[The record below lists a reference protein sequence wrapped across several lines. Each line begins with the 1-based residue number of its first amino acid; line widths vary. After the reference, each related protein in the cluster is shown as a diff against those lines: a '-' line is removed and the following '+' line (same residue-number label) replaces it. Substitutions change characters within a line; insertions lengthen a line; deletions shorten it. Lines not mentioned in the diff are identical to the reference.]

1 VRKELRYA
9 NGSAKTMVKAGLIA
23 KQGNL
28 VDVVALKV
36 IANVLTL
43 LAVLRWRSVK
53 HQQLK
58 QLCERKI
65 RLVGL
70 TGRSREYLSA
80 ELWRGKNNGWSLATK
95 Y

>member
-1 VRKELRYA
+1 MRKELRYA

-28 VDVVALKV
+28 VDVAAQV

-80 ELWRGKNNGWSLATK
+80 KLWRGKNNGWSLATK